1 MKFLFASDSFKG
13 TLSSQQTVELLARA
27 AKEVFGEIEYSGVP
41 VADGGEGT
49 TEAVVAA
56 EGGAWVETEVC
67 GPLMEPVK
75 ARYGRLDDRRA
86 VIEMAAAS
94 GLPLVPMEKRNP
106 LNTTSYGTGEMIR
119 HALDQGFTDLSIA
132 IGGSATNDGGM
143 GCARASAFWMSRDVS
158 WKERARIWKR
168 CG

>member
-13 TLSSQQTVELLARA
+13 TLSSSQTVELLAKA

-56 EGGAWVETEVC
+56 ENGSWIETSVY
-67 GPLMEPVK
+67 GPLMERVSAK
-75 ARYGRLDDRRA
+75 YGRLDDRRA

-94 GLPLVPMEKRNP
+94 GLPMVPLEKRNP
-106 LNTTSYGTGEMIR
+106 LFTTSYGTGELIR
-119 HALDQGFTDLSIA
+119 H
-132 IGGSATNDGGM
+132 
-143 GCARASAFWMSRDVS
+143 SR
-158 WKERARIWKR
+158 
-168 CG
+168 